1 MIIQEYEWYWSIIF
15 NNYYVYVCITRRG
28 VTCPLLMETFEI
40 KVWAEG
46 SDHPE
51 KTVVYV
57 NLGCKNEKCLPLL
70 AS

>member
-1 MIIQEYEWYWSIIF
+1 MIIIQEYEWYWSIIF

-28 VTCPLLMETFEI
+28 VTCPHLMETFEI

-51 KTVVYV
+51 CH
-57 NLGCKNEKCLPLL
+57 NKNSCLCQFRM
-70 AS
+70 